1 MSRFSVKDKTV
12 LITGASRGIGKAF
25 ALGFKEEGAIV
36 YGTGSSENSISWMN
50 ESGIIG
56 KVNNVLEQDNIKDI
70 IEEIKTKHGK
80 LDVLINNA
88 GISKDIPGSG
98 LSEKD
103 MEDLI
108 SVNFKAVFR
117 ASQAYYKTHKTK
129 GGNIINIASVLGLR
143 GFALATVYSGTKG
156 AVIQLTKACASE
168 WTRNN
173 FRLNAICPGFINT
186 DMVSGMTSKES
197 MLKEI
202 NSKIPMKRL
211 GKPEDLVGAA
221 IFLASDASSY
231 ITGQSIVVDGGLT
244 EIV

>member
-25 ALGFKEEGAIV
+25 ALAFKEEGAIV
-36 YGTGSSENSISWMN
+36 YGTGSSEKSISWMKD
-50 ESGIIG
+50 SGIEG
-56 KVNNVLEQDNIKDI
+56 KVNNVLEQDNIKEI
-70 IEEIKTKHGK
+70 IEEIKSKNGK
-80 LDVLINNA
+80 LDVLVNNA
-88 GISKDIPGSG
+88 GISKNIPASG

-103 MEDLI
+103 MEELI

-117 ASQAYYKTHKTK
+117 SSQAFYKTHKQN
-129 GGNIINIASVLGLR
+129 GGVIINIASVLGLR
-143 GFALATVYSGTKG
+143 GFALSSIYSGTKG

-173 FRLNAICPGFINT
+173 FRLNAICPGFIDT
-186 DMVSGMTSKES
+186 DMVSNMKSKES
-197 MLKEI
+197 MLAEI
-202 NSKIPMKRL
+202 NSKIPMKRM

-221 IFLASDASSY
+221 LFLACDASSY
-231 ITGQSIVVDGGLT
+231 ITGQILVVDGGLI